1 MAFNVVDHSSI
12 DMSSRSRSEI
22 VIQILEVANE
32 SDSDGATK
40 TEIMY
45 KVFLSY
51 VQLKEY
57 LVVLI
62 DSDLLHYVGETHTFK
77 ITEKGLRF
85 LEAYNEI
92 DPVLNSHI

>member
-1 MAFNVVDHSSI
+1 MAFNVVVHSSI

-22 VIQILEVANE
+22 VTQILEVANG
-32 SDSDGATK
+32 SGSDGATK

-62 DSDLLHYVGETHTFK
+62 ESGLLRYVGETHTFK

-85 LEAYNEI
+85 LEAYNQI
-92 DPVLNSHI
+92 DHVLNS

>member
-12 DMSSRSRSEI
+12 DISSRSRSEI
-22 VIQILEVANE
+22 VIQILEVVNAK
-32 SDSDGATK
+32 DGDGATK

-45 KVFLSY
+45 KVFFSY